1 MASASTFAHDFD
13 QALRDARQAIEVA
26 EEVDAKAVLASAHYT
41 TGFVYTV
48 TGRLEQAKQELS
60 QAFSISQSVG
70 AVAHQSLSLSLRG
83 MLHNWEG
90 EYVEASRLIAAGMQ
104 IARAHHLLV
113 PLLQN
118 LFYYGVTL
126 TGQGDYDSALAV
138 LEEGL
143 TLAEKVGAEVYRHR
157 LLNSLGWLYIE
168 LGDLAPALDFNRRGA
183 EGART
188 RGHAE
193 TIANA
198 EMNLG
203 DVFLAQGEVAL
214 AQEVLDGV
222 HRLVQAP
229 TTSPWNRFRYSTHL
243 FASLGELWLARGDVA
258 KAQEFADQC
267 LEGATRINARRYV
280 VRGRRLRGE
289 IALAQRQ
296 YQEAETWLRQALLL
310 ARTVGNPPQLWKTY
324 VAMGHLFREMKQPTH
339 AQEFY
344 QAARDVI
351 YRIKVTLHNPAL
363 RTCLEQSPVIKPIY
377 ALSTSS

>member
-1 MASASTFAHDFD
+1 MQT
-13 QALRDARQAIEVA
+13 ARE
-26 EEVDAKAVLASAHYT
+26 
-41 TGFVYTV
+41 
-48 TGRLEQAKQELS
+48 
-60 QAFSISQSVG
+60 
-70 AVAHQSLSLSLRG
+70 
-83 MLHNWEG
+83 
-90 EYVEASRLIAAGMQ
+90 
-104 IARAHHLLV
+104 HHLLV
-113 PLLQN
+113 PLLQS

-126 TGQGDYDSALAV
+126 TGQGDYDSALSV

-183 EGART
+183 EGAHT

-267 LEGATRINARRYV
+267 LEGATRINARRHV
-280 VRGRRLRGE
+280 VKGLRLQGE
-289 IALAQRQ
+289 IALARRQ
-296 YQEAETWLRQALLL
+296 AAEAEGWLRRALALAQA
-310 ARTVGNPPQLWKTY
+310 VGNPTQLWKTHL
-324 VAMGHLFREMKQPTH
+324 VMGHLYTETTRSDMARQ
-339 AQEFY
+339 AY
-344 QAARDVI
+344 QAAREVI
-351 YRIKVTLHNPAL
+351 DRIKANLRNPELHAS
-363 RTCLEQSPVIKPIY
+363 LEHSPLIQQVY
-377 ALSTSS
+377 GLSTSG